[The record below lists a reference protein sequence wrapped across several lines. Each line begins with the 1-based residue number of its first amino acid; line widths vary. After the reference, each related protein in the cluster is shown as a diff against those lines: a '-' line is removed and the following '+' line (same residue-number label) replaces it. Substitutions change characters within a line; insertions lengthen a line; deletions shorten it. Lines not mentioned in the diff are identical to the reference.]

1 MPADPQRHR
10 KPRFQWRLNFKLLLF
25 CLPLL
30 PVTLGL
36 GTWQLQRA
44 DEKRALLATYD
55 SRRQQ
60 VPVPMAAITPG
71 SDNLYVRVQLDG
83 VPDVEHQFLLD
94 NRMRGGRA
102 GFEVLTPV
110 ALDSGGWVL
119 VNRGW
124 LPAGATRVQLPDI
137 PPVPVQVRWIGYLYQ
152 VPGKPLVLG
161 REEPAAGWPQ
171 VVQQI
176 DRVQLER
183 RLGRALFPDVVRLES
198 SPGLDTTWTMVNLTP
213 QQHLGY
219 AVQWFALATA
229 LAILTLVTNS
239 NIAEVLRRTGASE
252 HE

>member
-1 MPADPQRHR
+1 M
-10 KPRFQWRLNFKLLLF
+10 PRFQWRLNGKLLLF
-25 CLPLL
+25 SLPLL
-30 PVTLGL
+30 PIVLGL
-36 GTWQLQRA
+36 GGWQLQRA
-44 DEKRALLATYD
+44 DEKRALLATYE
-55 SRRQQ
+55 SRRQH
-60 VPVPMAAITPG
+60 VPVPMAAITAG
-71 SDNLYVRVQLDG
+71 SDNLYIRVRIDG

-110 ALDSGGWVL
+110 ALDTGGWVL

-124 LPAGATRVQLPDI
+124 LPAGATRAQLPDI
-137 PPVPVQVRWIGYLYQ
+137 PPAPTQVRWIGYLYR

-161 REEPAAGWPQ
+161 REEPAAGWPR

-176 DRVQLER
+176 DRMQLER
-183 RLGRALFPDVVRLES
+183 HLGRALFPDVVRLEA
-198 SPGLDTTWTMVNLTP
+198 SPGLDTGWMMVNLTP

-229 LAILTLVTNS
+229 LAILTFVTNS
-239 NIAEVLRRTGASE
+239 NIAEVLRRSGASE